1 MKVKELLEILQKED
15 PETLVI
21 VDGYEGDFDTPR
33 KTHQFYVKKQEAEW
47 YYGEYEPCSKEEP
60 SAIRAI
66 LLPRKNYV
74 F

>member
-1 MKVKELLEILQKED
+1 MKVKKLIEILQKED

-47 YYGEYEPCSKEEP
+47 YYGEYEPCPKED
-60 SAIRAI
+60 SDAIKAI
-66 LLPRKNYV
+66 LLLRR
-74 F
+74 